1 MLDELPCD
9 LAEVVRHARPVDW
22 IELPVVAN
30 PPEWLAWDEAILDA
44 AEAVQANDIDSG
56 AGEALWFWESPT
68 PFVVVGY
75 GQNVEKEARI
85 TDCETLG
92 IPVLRRCSGG
102 GAVVQGPGCL
112 NYGLVLR
119 IPEAGPL
126 TTIAGTNQWIM
137 ERQRAA
143 LSTLLDV
150 PVVVRGHTDLALV
163 RDGRELKFSG
173 NAQRRKR
180 RALLFHGTVLLQ
192 FDLPLI
198 GRLLRTPSW
207 APEYR
212 AGRSHLDFV
221 ANTGLK
227 SREIQ
232 HGLAKTWSAGAG
244 GRTLPVTSVQTLMES
259 RYARPEWHRQR

>member
-1 MLDELPCD
+1 M
-9 LAEVVRHARPVDW
+9 
-22 IELPVVAN
+22 AN
-30 PPEWLAWDEAILDA
+30 PQEWLAWDEAILDA
-44 AEAVQANDIDSG
+44 AEAADTLIEPG
-56 AGEALWFWESPT
+56 AGEALWFWESST

-85 TDCETLG
+85 TDCEALE

-126 TTIAGTNQWIM
+126 TTIAGTNHWIM
-137 ERQRAA
+137 ERQRLAF
-143 LSTLLDV
+143 STLLDV
-150 PVVVRGHTDLALV
+150 PVVIRGHTDLALV
-163 RDGRELKFSG
+163 RDGREFKISG

-180 RALLFHGTVLLQ
+180 RALLFHGTILLHFDLLLISRLLQ
-192 FDLPLI
+192 
-198 GRLLRTPSW
+198 TPSW

-227 SREIQ
+227 SPEIQ
-232 HGLAKTWSAGAG
+232 QVLAKTWGAHASRRALPSASIP
-244 GRTLPVTSVQTLMES
+244 TLLES
-259 RYARPEWHRQR
+259 RYARREWHRQR